1 MMVRTLG
8 STRAAY
14 IADDLYEM
22 NERLGL
28 FGNTLAL
35 RRMDLKNNAIG
46 RSIGRSVSKVF
57 RISYLFGHE
66 ISRERALDVE
76 YRRVASLCWTAAWN
90 GRLQTRP

>member
-1 MMVRTLG
+1 MVRAIG
-8 STRAAY
+8 SAKAEY

-22 NERLGL
+22 NERLGE

-35 RRMDLKNNAIG
+35 RRMDLKNNRIG
-46 RSIGRSVSKVF
+46 REYGRSVAMVV

-76 YRRVASLCWTAAWN
+76 FKSVAAKCWTAAWN
-90 GRLQTRP
+90 GRLQVRP